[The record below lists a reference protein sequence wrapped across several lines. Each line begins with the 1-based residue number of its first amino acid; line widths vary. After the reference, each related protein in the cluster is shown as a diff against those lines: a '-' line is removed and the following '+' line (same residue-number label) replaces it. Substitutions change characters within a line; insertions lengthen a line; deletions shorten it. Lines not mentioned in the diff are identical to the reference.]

1 MKNLHLMKQK
11 SKITLEMQ
19 NSEKG
24 TKLIRL
30 ENGIRIIFDPLPHL
44 KSTSVGIWVNIGTRH
59 ENDNENGI
67 AHLLEH
73 MVFKGAGGRN
83 AKQLAEDAEERG
95 IYLNASTSYE
105 RTGFYARCLQSEAL
119 FAFNLCADLIL
130 KPHFEKEDFILE
142 KNVVLHEINE
152 AFDDA
157 EDRAGV
163 LNQMAAFTNQAL
175 GRPILGDEKSLEA
188 LTQEILINFHKN
200 YLNPENLIIAFGGAY
215 DEQSAIEE
223 INKRFGALK
232 TNKNL
237 QFQNA
242 MATNFTLFEARKT
255 EQLQIVLSMYAP
267 SAKEDLFYASQI
279 FGAILGGGMASRLFQ
294 DLREN
299 RGLVYGID
307 TYLEKFIDIGRLNI
321 GAGTNKKSAR
331 EVIMRTIG
339 HIEDL
344 ANLGPNERE
353 MQRAKKTI
361 ETSMMMALENS
372 SSRISSMVN
381 QVSIFDKILNI
392 DTITCNIANINM
404 QDIMKLAN
412 LSLQKQYRAAS
423 AVGTKGQEFIEE
435 FLAL

>member
-1 MKNLHLMKQK
+1 MKQK
-11 SKITLEMQ
+11 SKISLEAKT
-19 NSEKG
+19 NANG
-24 TKLIRL
+24 AKLIRL
-30 ENGIRIIFDPLPHL
+30 ENGIRIIFDPLYHL
-44 KSTSVGIWVNIGTRH
+44 KSASVGIWVNIGTRH
-59 ENDNENGI
+59 EKENENGI

-105 RTGFYARCLQSEAL
+105 RTGFYARCLESEAV

-130 KPHFEKEDFILE
+130 KPHFDANDFALE

-163 LNQMAAFTNQAL
+163 LNQMAAFNNQAL
-175 GRPILGDEKSLEA
+175 GRPILGDETSLNNLSHE
-188 LTQEILINFHKN
+188 TLINFHKK
-200 YLNPENLIIAFGGAY
+200 YLNPKNLIIAFGGAF
-215 DEQSAIEE
+215 DEEKAIEA
-223 INKRFGALK
+223 INARFGNLK
-232 TNKNL
+232 PQDNDFL
-237 QFQNA
+237 FDA
-242 MATNFTLFEARKT
+242 FATKLSLFETRKT
-255 EQLQIVLSMYAP
+255 EQLQIVLSMFAP
-267 SAKEDLFYASQI
+267 SAKEDTFFASQI

-331 EVIMRTIG
+331 EVISRTLG

-344 ANLGPNERE
+344 AQIGPNDKE
-353 MQRAKKTI
+353 MQRAKKSI
-361 ETSMMMALENS
+361 ETSLMMAMENS
-372 SSRISSMVN
+372 SSRISAMVN
-381 QVSIFDKILNI
+381 QVAIFNEILNI
-392 DTITCNIANINM
+392 DTIANNIENIEHKE
-404 QDIMKLAN
+404 IIKLAN
-412 LSLQKQYRAAS
+412 LSLNKDFRAAS
-423 AVGTKGQEFIEE
+423 AVGTKGQEYIEG